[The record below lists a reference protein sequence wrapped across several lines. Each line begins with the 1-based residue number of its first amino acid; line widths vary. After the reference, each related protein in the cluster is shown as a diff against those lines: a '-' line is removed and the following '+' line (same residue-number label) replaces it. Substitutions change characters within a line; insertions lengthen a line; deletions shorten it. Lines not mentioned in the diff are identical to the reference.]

1 MPLNI
6 LPLLEKN
13 VMVTTTYF
21 SDHTTATNNN
31 SNTKNK
37 NKKLALTVSLAAI
50 IVISSS
56 LSFLVQ
62 ITTLESVDAQTNIAN
77 TTITTTP
84 PSITA
89 QNPVDA
95 RTGQIIAPPASNLVE
110 TDPVTGQK
118 KVIADVIGKDRIATG
133 ASAQKTSKSSADALN
148 MESFNIPSQ
157 QLVRSEPG
165 FFGFDDPISFNLGA
179 AGLGQLQF

>member
-21 SDHTTATNNN
+21 SDYTTATNNN

-37 NKKLALTVSLAAI
+37 NKKLALTVSLAVI

-62 ITTLESVDAQTNIAN
+62 ITTLESVDA
-77 TTITTTP
+77 ITDP
-84 PSITA
+84 DSAIEF
-89 QNPVDA
+89 
-95 RTGQIIAPPASNLVE
+95 NLVGGGGVI
-110 TDPVTGQK
+110 VTK
-118 KVIADVIGKDRIATG
+118 KI
-133 ASAQKTSKSSADALN
+133 
-148 MESFNIPSQ
+148 Q
-157 QLVRSEPG
+157 QVKMLYLAHQHSIQCFRSV
-165 FFGFDDPISFNLGA
+165 NKRRYY
-179 AGLGQLQF
+179 QLKKKKIHQEIHYTNGR

>member
-21 SDHTTATNNN
+21 SDYTTATNNN

-62 ITTLESVDAQTNIAN
+62 ITTLKGADAITDPDS
-77 TTITTTP
+77 TIEF
-84 PSITA
+84 
-89 QNPVDA
+89 
-95 RTGQIIAPPASNLVE
+95 NLVGGGGVIVSPK
-110 TDPVTGQK
+110 DVPVNGPPTFNPMFSECKQGKLLLTPDELKCRK
-118 KVIADVIGKDRIATG
+118 KSIIQMGG
-133 ASAQKTSKSSADALN
+133 SKICN
-148 MESFNIPSQ
+148 Y
-157 QLVRSEPG
+157 SEHG
-165 FFGFDDPISFNLGA
+165 
-179 AGLGQLQF
+179 